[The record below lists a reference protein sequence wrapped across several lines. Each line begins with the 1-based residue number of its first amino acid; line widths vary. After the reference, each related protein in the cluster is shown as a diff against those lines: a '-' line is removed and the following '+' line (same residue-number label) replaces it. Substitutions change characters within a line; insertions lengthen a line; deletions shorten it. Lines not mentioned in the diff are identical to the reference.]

1 MSLESVD
8 IDELVDGYDALLL
21 DAYGVLVH
29 SRGPLPGAREFL
41 ARLEESTT
49 DYLVVTNDASRLP
62 ETCSTRYA
70 NDGLSIDADRI
81 LTSGL
86 LIVPHLKD
94 RGIDG
99 GPICV
104 LGTTDSGA
112 YLTRAGYEL
121 VEPGDDRA
129 QAVVL
134 CDEAGYD
141 FVPAIEQTLSMLV
154 RASDKGRRVELVC
167 PNPDRLY
174 PSGPESV
181 GFTGGAVAALIEDAL
196 NARHFDD
203 AAQFARLG
211 KPHPALFERALER
224 FGTNNVA
231 MIGDQLSTD
240 IKGANDFGID
250 SILVTGGLTRAES
263 IGERRDIQPTYLLPS
278 LDGGN

>member
-1 MSLESVD
+1 MNLETVD

-29 SRGPLPGAREFL
+29 SQGALPGAREFL
-41 ARLEESTT
+41 ARLEDSTT

-62 ETCSTRYA
+62 ETCATRYRR
-70 NDGLSIDADRI
+70 DGLSIDADRI

-86 LIVPHLKD
+86 LIVPHLQE
-94 RGIDG
+94 RGIDD
-99 GPICV
+99 GPVCV
-104 LGTTDSGA
+104 LGTDDSGA

-141 FVPAIEQTLSMLV
+141 FVPAIEKTLSMLV
-154 RASDKGRRVELVC
+154 RAADKGRHVELVC

-174 PSGPESV
+174 PSGPDSV

-203 AAQFARLG
+203 ATQFARLG
-211 KPHPALFERALER
+211 KPHSALFERALKR
-224 FGTNNVA
+224 FGTMNVA
-231 MIGDQLSTD
+231 MLGDQLSTD
-240 IKGANDFGID
+240 IKGANAVGID
-250 SILVTGGLTRAES
+250 SILVTGGLTRAEA
-263 IGERRDIQPTYLLPS
+263 IGERRDIQPTYLLSS
-278 LDGGN
+278 LDGGS

>member
-1 MSLESVD
+1 MSLETVD
-8 IDELVDGYDALLL
+8 IDDIVDGYDALLL

-49 DYLVVTNDASRLP
+49 DYLVITNDASRLP

-70 NDGLSIDADRI
+70 DDGLSIDADRI

-86 LIVPHLKD
+86 LVVPHLKD

-99 GPICV
+99 GPVCV
-104 LGTTDSGA
+104 LGTADSGA

-141 FVPAIEQTLSMLV
+141 FVPAIEKTLSMLV
-154 RASDKGRRVELVC
+154 RAADKGRHVELVC

-174 PSGPESV
+174 PSGPGSV

-211 KPHPALFERALER
+211 KPHPALFERAVER
-224 FGTNNVA
+224 LGTTHIA

-250 SILVTGGLTRAES
+250 SILVTGGLTRAEAV
-263 IGERRDIQPTYLLPS
+263 RDEMEIQPTYITTS
-278 LDGGN
+278 LGGVG